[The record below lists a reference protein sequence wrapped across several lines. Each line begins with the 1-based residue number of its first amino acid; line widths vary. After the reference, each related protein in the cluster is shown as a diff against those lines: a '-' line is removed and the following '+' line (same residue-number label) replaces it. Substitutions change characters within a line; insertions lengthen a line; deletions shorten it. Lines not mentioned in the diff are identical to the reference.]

1 VATVSTFTD
10 LKSLLS
16 TLLDDDGT
24 SFYTDDDRER
34 AINAAY
40 FELYAEAV
48 DVSGG
53 NGPTI
58 STSTLTVT
66 AETNTVSLPSDFLH
80 LIDLYYQENTDS
92 TPRRWKRI
100 NARKQAEYHY
110 IGRAEKQMC
119 FYLLSQSSIRV
130 VPTPSWTGSIECFY
144 IAEPTALNL
153 GSDEPDFPI
162 TSRELIAYE
171 AFHRLKEKEGVNPTG
186 AAEAKR
192 RELRHRFET
201 DMRSLAS
208 NEADEIAGPD
218 NYHIYNMGSW

>member
-1 VATVSTFTD
+1 VASVSTFSD

-16 TLLDDDGT
+16 TLLDDTGT
-24 SFYTDDDRER
+24 TFYSDEERER

-40 FELYAEAV
+40 LELYAEAV

-66 AETNTVSLPSDFLH
+66 ADTNTITLPTDFLH
-80 LIDLYYQENTDS
+80 LVDLYYQQS
-92 TPRRWKRI
+92 TNDTPKRWKRI

-110 IGRAEKQMC
+110 IGRGEKQLC
-119 FYLLSQSSIRV
+119 FYIMSQTTARV
-130 VPTPSWTGSIECFY
+130 VPTPSWTGSVECFY
-144 IAEPTALNL
+144 IAEPTVMTT
-153 GSDEPDFPI
+153 GTDEPDFPL

-218 NYHIYNMGSW
+218 GYHIYNMGSW